1 MAKDIWHRSDLQQD
15 TTRKEKGKGKDFR
28 GKGKGKGKFKGKD
41 NFKGSKGKEKGKGV
55 TWFQNK
61 DGNPQAIADGIRQ
74 AGRLR
79 SGHSQRGQ
87 RNLLLQPL
95 HRPAQGINMF
105 TSKTMPIQ
113 GIQSRTHACHVNT
126 VSLKVFS
133 VGTNRWNI
141 YSTWYDL
148 SVKFDTRAAIHVC
161 PWWFGA
167 QFPTYVTK
175 RHFGTVGADGTPIP
189 VHRIRTISVFKM
201 LPDTGVAVGIA
212 LTACDVQEP
221 IISFSQML

>member
-1 MAKDIWHRSDLQQD
+1 MPS
-15 TTRKEKGKGKDFR
+15 
-28 GKGKGKGKFKGKD
+28 
-41 NFKGSKGKEKGKGV
+41 
-55 TWFQNK
+55 
-61 DGNPQAIADGIRQ
+61 
-74 AGRLR
+74 
-79 SGHSQRGQ
+79 
-87 RNLLLQPL
+87 
-95 HRPAQGINMF
+95 QGIPF
-105 TSKTMPIQ
+105 
-113 GIQSRTHACHVNT
+113 RTRAFHVLT

-201 LPDTGVAVGIA
+201 LPDKDVAVGIA
-212 LTACDVQEP
+212 LTVCDVQEP